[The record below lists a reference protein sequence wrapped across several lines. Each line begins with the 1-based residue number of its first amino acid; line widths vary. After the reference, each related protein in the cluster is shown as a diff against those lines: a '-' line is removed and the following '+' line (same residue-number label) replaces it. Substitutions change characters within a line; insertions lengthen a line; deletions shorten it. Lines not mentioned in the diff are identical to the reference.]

1 MKGIRYNYII
11 KDNEISDFYVEDLN
25 FLPPYF
31 MFRQDN
37 LLIVN
42 RKTMWQ
48 PTLSNKN
55 IVLKVMKSAILLD
68 LELLSKYKSENEF
81 TDIKS
86 ISKDFI
92 NKVKN
97 FNITKQDIAN
107 AMERGKV
114 WNKNN
119 RKDLKDFAIKF
130 RKELQDEVKDSDER
144 EYTFNQ
150 STERFR
156 KPVKRVAMG

>member
-1 MKGIRYNYII
+1 MRGIRYNYII
-11 KDNEISDFYVEDLN
+11 KDNEISDFYVEDLD

-55 IVLKVMKSAILLD
+55 IVLNVMKSAILLD

-97 FNITKQDIAN
+97 FNITKQDIAS

-114 WNKNN
+114 WNENN
-119 RKDLKDFAIKF
+119 RKDLKDFVIKF

-150 STERFR
+150 STKRFR

>member
-150 STERFR
+150 PTERFR